1 MSTMEMNIN
10 YDNLEECLIILEKS
24 NRNFSDLAEEILVIQ
39 KEFKSTYSDVDGIA
53 DAIRGTERAY
63 YDICEQ
69 VLHDEGNAMAMIND
83 IIRRFD
89 SLEKD
94 ANGKANVDRDKYLKM
109 LKEFSYS
116 YGIPNSS
123 QSMLGGVLGGAI
135 SSMISQAANQV
146 SSDSPDNLTAGIT
159 SVMNE
164 ALREDEIDP
173 GNSSTT
179 SAEVSTSS
187 ASISTSSSGFSSP
200 VASASIPTYQTN
212 ATVASTGVLA
222 SPVVANA
229 SKTART
235 YIDSTK
241 ESVKRKKKK
250 VEKNLVKESIEDL
263 RDDDRNL
270 TYEEVGPKP
279 PMPKP
284 KLPIVEEQIPTPEP
298 GPQVPSADI
307 PPTDIPTDNNNP
319 ADNITTENPS
329 VNNDTQPSYTNQ
341 SNSGTNLGGVKQTV
355 AVKKPVFAQNSTAV
369 SDSSSG
375 IVGDSV
381 TPITD
386 SINNG
391 NTTDLFDTT
400 TDDFSR
406 FEDSISSVGNNSSTG
421 GSGVIPIVAGLGAA
435 AAVGVGAKI
444 YKDRKE
450 NNDLDLNEDRLSNEN
465 KFWTT
470 EDSMV
475 IHSEKDEYDG
485 NIDYSVGEDTPSYT
499 AVDNSIDDSQK
510 DTWEISDV
518 DSSNQMIDLL
528 GNE

>member
-24 NRNFSDLAEEILVIQ
+24 DRSFAELAEEALALQ
-39 KEFKSTYSDVDGIA
+39 KEFRSAYSNVEGA
-53 DAIRGTERAY
+53 TDAISGIERAY
-63 YDICEQ
+63 HDICEK
-69 VLHDEGNAMAMIND
+69 VLRDINNTMAMIND

-94 ANGKANVDRDKYLKM
+94 ANGKANIDRDKYLKM
-109 LKEFSYS
+109 LKEFSFS

-135 SSMISQAANQV
+135 SSMVSQVANQV
-146 SSDSPDNLTAGIT
+146 ANGSGDKLTAGIT
-159 SVMNE
+159 STMNE
-164 ALREDEIDP
+164 ALRE
-173 GNSSTT
+173 GGANTGGSSTT
-179 SAEVSTSS
+179 SSKVSTGSG
-187 ASISTSSSGFSSP
+187 SISTSSSGFSST

-212 ATVASTGVLA
+212 ATVATAGVLA

-229 SKTART
+229 SKVART
-235 YIDSTK
+235 YIESTK
-241 ESVKRKKKK
+241 ESVSKKKRK
-250 VEKNLVKESIEDL
+250 VEKKTVEDPFTAL
-263 RDDDRNL
+263 RDDEQNL
-270 TYEEVGPKP
+270 TYQEVGPKP
-279 PMPKP
+279 PAPKP
-284 KLPIVEEQIPTPEP
+284 ELPIVEEQTPTPKP
-298 GPQVPSADI
+298 DPQVPSSDI
-307 PPTDIPTDNNNP
+307 PPADTPTDNHIP
-319 ADNITTENPS
+319 SDNINTEVPPITNE
-329 VNNDTQPSYTNQ
+329 TQPSYTSQ
-341 SNSGTNLGGVKQTV
+341 SNSSANLGGVRRTV

-369 SDSSSG
+369 SDSSG
-375 IVGDSV
+375 IVSDSV

-386 SINNG
+386 SINKG
-391 NTTDLFDTT
+391 NTTDLFDTSV
-400 TDDFSR
+400 DDFSN
-406 FEDSISSVGNNSSTG
+406 FENSISSVGNNSSTG

-485 NIDYSVGEDTPSYT
+485 NIDYSVAADTPSYT
-499 AVDNSIDDSQK
+499 AVDNSVEENQK

-518 DSSNQMIDLL
+518 DNNNQMIDLL